1 MNKPETRIIPEA
13 VSPKFFAEH
22 LKAYEFIKDSAKGKK
37 VLEVGCGD
45 GYGAAYLARVASEV
59 TAVDYD
65 QGVVAA
71 ALAKYGR
78 ANLKFLPMD
87 AGALRFEDN
96 SFDIVCSFQVIEH
109 IPEAAIGRYLSEINR
124 VLRPQGAFYLSTLNL
139 EQAVKSPKTYE
150 KNPAHC
156 KEFVLAELKG
166 LLLSEFASV
175 EIYGLHLTPKHRFYQ
190 RLKKIGLPVKRFY
203 ESITTA
209 DFQVTSGNLR
219 RCVSFICVCRKSAV
233 AREIPSGQGVQV
245 GGQLFQP

>member
-1 MNKPETRIIPEA
+1 MPKPETRIIPEE

-22 LKAYEFIKDSAKGKK
+22 LKAYEFLKDEARGKK

-45 GYGAAYLARVASEV
+45 GYGAAYLADVASEV
-59 TAVDYD
+59 TAIDYD
-65 QGVVAA
+65 QEVVAR

-78 ANLKFLPMD
+78 ANLKFLPME

-96 SFDIVCSFQVIEH
+96 SFDVVCSFQVIEH
-109 IPEAAIGRYLSEINR
+109 ISEAAIGRYLSEIKR
-124 VLRPQGAFYLSTLNL
+124 VLRPRGSFYLSTLNL
-139 EQAVKSPKTYE
+139 EHAVKSPKTYK

-156 KEFVLAELKG
+156 KEFVLTELND

-203 ESITTA
+203 DSITTA
-209 DFQVTSGNLR
+209 DFKVTSGNLR
-219 RCVSFICVCRKSAV
+219 RCVSFICVCHKSAV
-233 AREIPSGQGVQV
+233 AREISSGQGIQV
-245 GGQLFQP
+245 GGQLIQP